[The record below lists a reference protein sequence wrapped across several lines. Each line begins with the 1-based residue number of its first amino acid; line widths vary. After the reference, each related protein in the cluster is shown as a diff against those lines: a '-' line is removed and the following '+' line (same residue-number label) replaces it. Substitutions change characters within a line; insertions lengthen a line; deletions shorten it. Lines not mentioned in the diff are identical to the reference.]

1 MPSQPQTKKPTIP
14 VILGPTAS
22 GKTSVGIAL
31 AELMNAEIISAD
43 SRQIYKELTIGSAK
57 PVPEELK
64 RVRHHFIDELS
75 ITDIYDA
82 GRFATDAAKR
92 IQEILEGGK
101 QVVVVGGSTLYIEGL
116 VKGFA
121 DLPKQNPEIRQAI
134 EKDIQLMGAE
144 KIYEKLKTLDPDH
157 AKTLDPTKTQRLVR
171 SLEIIELSGKT
182 ITELYHEQVAPDE
195 FNFQLFGLDLPR
207 ELLYQRINE
216 RTDHMIEMGFLNE
229 AEGLYNAYG
238 LPKDTSQ
245 PINALCTVGYNE
257 LFAYFRGVFIL
268 EEAINLIKQHT
279 RNYAK
284 RQLTFFRNRLSV
296 EWMGISSLKESQ
308 EEIAQKILQRVQ

>member
-1 MPSQPQTKKPTIP
+1 MPSQPQAEKPTIP

-22 GKTSVGIAL
+22 GKTAVGIAL
-31 AELMNAEIISAD
+31 AELLNAEIISAD

-57 PVPEELK
+57 PVPEELN

-75 ITDIYDA
+75 ITNIYDA
-82 GRFATDAAKR
+82 GRFAKDAAKR
-92 IQEILEGGK
+92 IRAIRENGK
-101 QVVVVGGSTLYIEGL
+101 NVVVVGGSTLYIEGL

-121 DLPKQNPEIRQAI
+121 DLPKQDPLVREAI
-134 EKDIQLMGAE
+134 EKDIQLLGAE
-144 KIYEKLKTLDPDH
+144 KMYEKLKTLDPVH

-195 FNFQLFGLDLPR
+195 FNYQLFGLDLPR
-207 ELLYQRINE
+207 KLLYQRIND
-216 RTDHMIEMGFLNE
+216 RTDKMMAMGFLDE
-229 AEGLYNAYG
+229 AKVLYNTYG
-238 LPKDTSQ
+238 SPSGNMQ
-245 PINALCTVGYNE
+245 PMNALCTVGYNE
-257 LFAYFRGVFIL
+257 LFAYFRGELIQD
-268 EEAINLIKQHT
+268 EAINLIKQHT

-296 EWMGISSLKESQ
+296 EWMGISSLKESH